1 MAPINMKR
9 YNTSIHEIPLASY
22 TQPPGRTLHQH
33 TGSLPRYNSTP
44 SHPSVTSDDSQTFP
58 IFPEQLEKHLEQVQQ
73 RLAYN
78 IPVQP
83 VPACGSTPSPSSDR
97 ILVLNMNSP
106 AGTVPTVYAFHA
118 STLGMP
124 STVEYLRFLTRY
136 LDEMAPSKRGKAL
149 VDSELLRRIK
159 LILTLQHNGSFNSG
173 ETGLESDSVPPTP
186 HSTGGSWDTPAFRRW
201 VRKTFVYRPATRAE
215 FERATDFGVLSPPES
230 SLSGPGVPGYAP
242 SAGSARSINLI
253 FHHDR
258 PVALRSR
265 IYKII
270 LRAHWIANH
279 AGRDRT
285 WAVVREVCSY
295 IPKCLV
301 YDFVAAC
308 PTCRVA
314 RSKQYGMCHNGV
326 PRVIS
331 VAEVGKLGEMLQHGF
346 WNKGDEGNPN
356 AGGRLPPIPPAS
368 SHVTSPEGW
377 IPPIHSNDPFHPYPS
392 QIPAH
397 PLLLLNSR
405 EVNSQIVTEP
415 TSDLPFGPVRLPPVT
430 SVPCQATDRSQRS
443 YYRSRDLRETQQE
456 TPSIERGQC
465 PSRTL
470 ISKLIEAGS
479 DQDMSVLEGSPALKR
494 KDGLLAPEEGIG
506 SAGANVGHGVM
517 VSIFPSVALLGSL
530 LTGGV
535 RHASLHGRLVGATKI
550 QAWR

>member
-1 MAPINMKR
+1 MVPINMKR
-9 YNTSIHEIPLASY
+9 YNTSIHEIPPASY
-22 TQPPGRTLHQH
+22 TQPPGRTLQQH
-33 TGSLPRYNSTP
+33 TGSLPRYHSTAP
-44 SHPSVTSDDSQTFP
+44 HPSVTSDDQQTFP

-73 RLAYN
+73 RLAYD
-78 IPVQP
+78 IPVHP
-83 VPACGSTPSPSSDR
+83 APACGSAPSPSYDR
-97 ILVLNMNSP
+97 IPGLNSP
-106 AGTVPTVYAFHA
+106 AGVVPAVYAFHA
-118 STLGMP
+118 PTLGMP
-124 STVEYLRFLTRY
+124 STAEYLRFLTRY

-159 LILTLQHNGSFNSG
+159 LILTLQHKGSFSSS
-173 ETGLESDSVPPTP
+173 ETGLESGSVPPTP

-215 FERATDFGVLSPPES
+215 FERAIDFGLLSPPES
-230 SLSGPGVPGYAP
+230 SLSGPGVSGHAT
-242 SAGSARSINLI
+242 SVGSALSMNLI

-308 PTCRVA
+308 PMCRVA
-314 RSKQYGMCHNGV
+314 RSKQYGVCHSRI

-331 VAEVGKLGEMLQHGF
+331 VAGVGKLGEMLQHGF
-346 WNKGDEGNPN
+346 RNKGDEGDPN
-356 AGGRLPPIPPAS
+356 AGGRLLPIPPVS

-377 IPPIHSNDPFHPYPS
+377 IPRTHSNDPFHPYPS

-397 PLLLLNSR
+397 PLLLLNGH
-405 EVNSQIVTEP
+405 EVNSQIVTEL

-430 SVPCQATDRSQRS
+430 SIPCQATDRSQWS
-443 YYRSRDLRETQQE
+443 YYRSRDLREIQQE
-456 TPSIERGQC
+456 TPSLECGQC

-479 DQDMSVLEGSPALKR
+479 DQDMSVLEGSPVLRR
-494 KDGLLAPEEGIG
+494 KDGPLAPEDIR
-506 SAGANVGHGVM
+506 SAGVNVGHGAM
-517 VSIFPSVALLGSL
+517 VSIFPRVAP
-530 LTGGV
+530 
-535 RHASLHGRLVGATKI
+535 R
-550 QAWR
+550 